1 MAHQLV
7 IEQINHIRIFPEIL
21 MKIGA
26 LAPSVEEQLNVLGYT
41 MSGEAQRIERIRY
54 AILTVG
60 FYVATD
66 GEKDKM
72 FKRLIKLIEKKA
84 KPMEQEDK

>member
-1 MAHQLV
+1 MIKLK
-7 IEQINHIRIFPEIL
+7 F
-21 MKIGA
+21 GA
-26 LAPSVEEQLNVLGYT
+26 LAPSVEEQINVLGYT
-41 MSGEAQRIERIRY
+41 MGDEAQRIEKIRY

-66 GEKDKM
+66 GETDKM

-84 KPMEQEDK
+84 KPMEQEGEGWKS

>member
-1 MAHQLV
+1 MSKLK
-7 IEQINHIRIFPEIL
+7 F
-21 MKIGA
+21 GA

-41 MSGEAQRIERIRY
+41 MGGEAQRIEKIRY

-66 GEKDKM
+66 SEKDKM
-72 FKRLIKLIEKKA
+72 FKRLIRLIEKKK
-84 KPMEQEDK
+84 KPMEQEVK